1 MAKNKNSLSPK
12 EYNKNLR
19 SVDLR
24 SITLIDCSVKLKKEN
39 FPHNKEL
46 SISIKDD
53 IQFDDK
59 LLTEDTIA
67 FYQKYQLTTYEK
79 NKRDFAFKIVAKY
92 EVTFKQE
99 QILSKE
105 FWHIFSGLNLHI
117 NTWPYF
123 REFVQNMTQ
132 RINVPPLTL
141 QLLKK

>member
-1 MAKNKNSLSPK
+1 MLKIELNFEKIKANNKNQLK
-12 EYNKNLR
+12 
-19 SVDLR
+19 VDDNFL
-24 SITLIDCSVKLKKEN
+24 VKYAKIIN
-39 FPHNKEL
+39 YF
-46 SISIKDD
+46 SIKDD